1 MSWSSRYST
10 CRRSRRI
17 VSVFDATTILA
28 YKGNHKAVIGGDGQ
42 VTFGDSVLKG
52 NATKIRTLHHGKI
65 LAGFAG
71 STADAFNL
79 FDMFEEFLENKK
91 GDLLKSVIEFSKA
104 WRKDKVLRR
113 LEAMMI
119 VLNQDH
125 IFILTGNGDVVEPED
140 GEIASIGSGGN
151 YAISAARA
159 LKKHA
164 KLDEEELVKES
175 LHVAADLCIYTNHN
189 IKTLILEDK

>member
-1 MSWSSRYST
+1 M
-10 CRRSRRI
+10 
-17 VSVFDATTILA
+17 FDATTILA
-28 YKGNHKAVIGGDGQ
+28 YKGPHKAVIGGDGQ

-52 NATKIRTLHHGKI
+52 NATKIRTLYHGKI

-79 FDMFEEFLENKK
+79 FDMFEEQLTHRK
-91 GDLLKSVIEFSKA
+91 GDLVKAVIDFSKA

-119 VLNQDH
+119 VLNTKH

-151 YAISAARA
+151 FAISAARA

-164 KLDEEELVKES
+164 ALDEETLVTES
-175 LHVAADLCIYTNHN
+175 LHIAGDLCIYTNHN
-189 IKTLILEDK
+189 IKTLVLED

>member
-1 MSWSSRYST
+1 M
-10 CRRSRRI
+10 
-17 VSVFDATTILA
+17 FDATTILA
-28 YKGNHKAVIGGDGQ
+28 YKGKDKAVIGGDGQ
-42 VTFGDSVLKG
+42 VTFGDSVLKA
-52 NATKIRTLHHGKI
+52 NATKIRTLGSGKV

-79 FDMFEEFLENKK
+79 FDMFEEFLEDKK

-119 VLNQDH
+119 VLNNKH
-125 IFILTGNGDVVEPED
+125 IFILTGNGDVVEPQD
-140 GEIASIGSGGN
+140 GELASIGSGGN

-159 LKKHA
+159 LKKHT

-175 LHVAADLCIYTNHN
+175 LGVAADLCIYTNHN
-189 IKTLILEDK
+189 IKTLILEEGK

>member
-1 MSWSSRYST
+1 M
-10 CRRSRRI
+10 
-17 VSVFDATTILA
+17 FDATTILA
-28 YKGNHKAVIGGDGQ
+28 YKSEGKAVIGGDGQ
-42 VTFGDSVLKG
+42 VTFGNTVLKN
-52 NATKIRTLHHGKI
+52 NATKIRKLHNGQV

-79 FDMFEEFLENKK
+79 FDMFEEFLSARK
-91 GDLLKSVIEFSKA
+91 GDMVKAIIDFSKA

-119 VLNQDH
+119 VLNTEH

-140 GEIASIGSGGN
+140 GQIASIGSGGN
-151 YAISAARA
+151 YAIASARA

-164 KLDEEELVKES
+164 DLAPEALVEES
-175 LHVAADLCIYTNHN
+175 LHIAADLCIYTNHE
-189 IKTLILEDK
+189 IKILTLEA